1 MKVFRLLALIFLPT
15 SLFAQ
20 SGMYTINGKIG
31 NLNVPAKVYLLS
43 RTDKTTK
50 IDSTI
55 FKNGAFE
62 IRGQVVDPVKARLVV
77 DHTGVGLKNII
88 KPDLLEIYLEKGQIK
103 ILSPDSVFKA
113 EIIGSIVNTE
123 NRKYNGLLASAQA
136 KLKSIIVEYNAASD
150 EQKKSKEFQQDI
162 DTRYEKADNE
172 LKDSGR
178 KFVQANPGSFVSL
191 DALKALGN
199 PIFEVELIEP
209 LFKGLTEQ
217 LRNSASGKELTAKI
231 AKQKMIAVGAPAP
244 NFTQLTPDGKELKLS
259 ELKGKYVLL
268 DFWASWC
275 GPCRAENPNVVMA
288 YNQYKDRNFTVLGV
302 SLDSDKSKA
311 AWLKAIEK
319 DQLTWNHVSDLKGW
333 SNDVAQ
339 LYSVLS
345 IPQNFLINPEGIII
359 AKNLRG
365 DDLQM
370 KLKEIFK

>member
-1 MKVFRLLALIFLPT
+1 MNK
-15 SLFAQ
+15 
-20 SGMYTINGKIG
+20 
-31 NLNVPAKVYLLS
+31 
-43 RTDKTTK
+43 
-50 IDSTI
+50 
-55 FKNGAFE
+55 
-62 IRGQVVDPVKARLVV
+62 
-77 DHTGVGLKNII
+77 
-88 KPDLLEIYLEKGQIK
+88 
-103 ILSPDSVFKA
+103 
-113 EIIGSIVNTE
+113 
-123 NRKYNGLLASAQA
+123 
-136 KLKSIIVEYNAASD
+136 
-150 EQKKSKEFQQDI
+150 KKSKEFQQDI

-172 LKDSGR
+172 LRDSGR
-178 KFVQANPGSFVSL
+178 KFVQTNPGSFVSL

-209 LFKGLTEQ
+209 LFNGLTEQ

-231 AKQKMIAVGAPAP
+231 AKQKLIAVGAPAP

-370 KLKEIFK
+370 KLKDIFK